1 MAEGTGKKVVGIAYD
16 PAKGL
21 PRIVLK
27 GTGNLAEIIEH
38 QFGESNESHRIVED
52 AELLDRLFRLPT
64 DSEISPDLYELVA
77 ILLTHVFAVE
87 AKLKEMK

>member
-1 MAEGTGKKVVGIAYD
+1 MTEGLGKKVVGIAYD

-27 GTGNLAEIIEH
+27 GTGNLAELIEQ
-38 QFGESNESHRIVED
+38 QFEESRDAHRIVED
-52 AELLDRLFRLPT
+52 AVLLEKLFRLPT

-77 ILLTHVFAVE
+77 ILLTHIFAVD